1 MMRGS
6 VSLQRNESRWAFLG
20 VGLNYCSEL
29 VGGDEP
35 LTIRWSGRLFENE
48 THYKLGN
55 ARETLQ
61 ECSLVFEGSVYRMN
75 LSFLAG
81 YELEYQLD
89 LSGKV
94 VFKTRTAEI
103 STLIEV
109 PGNKRLLS
117 IDGMSFEHKDYQ
129 SKMHFECPRRAFFSS
144 CFCCQFTLQSSA
156 SESEWLTSCQTF

>member
-1 MMRGS
+1 MREKRF
-6 VSLQRNESRWAFLG
+6 RNR
-20 VGLNYCSEL
+20 
-29 VGGDEP
+29 
-35 LTIRWSGRLFENE
+35 
-48 THYKLGN
+48 
-55 ARETLQ
+55 
-61 ECSLVFEGSVYRMN
+61 SLVFEGSVYRMN

-94 VFKTRTAEI
+94 VFKTKTAEI

-129 SKMHFECPRRAFFSS
+129 SKMHFECPRERFSQAAFVANLLFNPP
-144 CFCCQFTLQSSA
+144 LQN
-156 SESEWLTSCQTF
+156 QNG